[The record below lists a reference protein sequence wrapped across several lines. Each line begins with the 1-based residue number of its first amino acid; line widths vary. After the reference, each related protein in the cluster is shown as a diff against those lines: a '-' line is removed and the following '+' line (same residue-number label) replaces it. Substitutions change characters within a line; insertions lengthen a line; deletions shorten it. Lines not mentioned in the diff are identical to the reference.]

1 MGHRLGTTL
10 GDIAACVE
18 TTAGTI
24 ELAHAHGEGGAT
36 FTPRPGAS
44 AGYMVGVRR
53 PLPPCQRAVV
63 TEIYLCGI
71 RSCQKILRRL
81 AGGPFRL
88 RFTYM
93 ASVLVKTY

>member
-1 MGHRLGTTL
+1 VGHRLGTTL

-36 FTPRPGAS
+36 FTPRPAGGGGAS
-44 AGYMVGVRR
+44 AGMVGVRR
-53 PLPPCQRAVV
+53 PLPPCWRAVS

-71 RSCQKILRRL
+71 RSCQE
-81 AGGPFRL
+81 
-88 RFTYM
+88 M
-93 ASVLVKTY
+93 